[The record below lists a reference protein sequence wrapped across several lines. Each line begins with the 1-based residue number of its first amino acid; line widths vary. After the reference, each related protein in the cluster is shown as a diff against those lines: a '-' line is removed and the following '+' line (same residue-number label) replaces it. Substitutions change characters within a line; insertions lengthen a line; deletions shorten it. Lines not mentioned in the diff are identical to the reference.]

1 MVEGHH
7 LHQQETGMR
16 LDLVLVIF
24 ALFRRSSQ
32 AEWCH
37 EEDQVLP
44 CALKQVDSVGLRL
57 LWLLVGV

>member
-1 MVEGHH
+1 
-7 LHQQETGMR
+7 MR

-37 EEDQVLP
+37 EVLP

>member
-37 EEDQVLP
+37 EVLP